1 MRENR
6 DERGWESKGYGVGG
20 GGPME
25 GAALA
30 NPSRHAVEEALGKT
44 GMEVSRERRGT
55 NGNGFCFFAA
65 EIIINLSE
73 IIFLPPV
80 SIS

>member
-55 NGNGFCFFAA
+55 NGNGFCFFAGYYY
-65 EIIINLSE
+65 
-73 IIFLPPV
+73 
-80 SIS
+80 